1 MSDHQADAVSYTFF
15 KLPKVV
21 GYWMFPGSAEGIGMK
36 MACYKKPRWLT
47 IKLMAWLLEFEYKEE
62 A

>member
-1 MSDHQADAVSYTFF
+1 MSDHQADAARYAFF
-15 KLPKVV
+15 SGPEVV

-47 IKLMAWLLEFEYKEE
+47 IKLMAWLLEFEYKESI
-62 A
+62 

>member
-1 MSDHQADAVSYTFF
+1 MSDCQADAIGY
-15 KLPKVV
+15 KLVKSPKVV

>member
-1 MSDHQADAVSYTFF
+1 MSDHQADAIGY
-15 KLPKVV
+15 KLVTPPKVV
-21 GYWMFPGSAEGIGMK
+21 GYWMLPGSVNGVGIK
-36 MACYKKPRWLT
+36 LSCYKKPRWIT

>member
-1 MSDHQADAVSYTFF
+1 MSDHQADAARYAFF
-15 KLPKVV
+15 KQPKVV

-36 MACYKKPRWLT
+36 MACYKKPRWPT
-47 IKLMAWLLEFEYKEE
+47 IKLMYWLLEFEYKEQ

>member
-1 MSDHQADAVSYTFF
+1 MSEYTFI
-15 KLPKVV
+15 KQPKVV
-21 GYWMFPGSAEGIGMK
+21 GYWILPGSAKGVGMK

>member
-1 MSDHQADAVSYTFF
+1 MSDHQADAARYAFF
-15 KLPKVV
+15 NWPKAV

-47 IKLMAWLLEFEYKEE
+47 IKLMAWLLEFEYKEQ

>member
-1 MSDHQADAVSYTFF
+1 MSDHQADANRYTFF
-15 KLPKVV
+15 NQPKVV
-21 GYWMFPGSAEGIGMK
+21 GYWMLPGSLEGVGTR

-47 IKLMAWLLEFEYKEE
+47 IKLMAWLLEFEYKEQ